1 MSPESGRT
9 AEKRRKRPRVVSE
22 SSAGREGDRTR
33 SDRKWLAVAV
43 QRAATKPGRTGAQH
57 AGGPS
62 QTLPHRVCATHGWS
76 VRRVQRT
83 RPPPAGTV
91 RASAPS
97 RLSIRVGHEPCRRRC
112 AHGAES
118 NCPLH
123 GPGTVTPL
131 SADGGVAAPD
141 EGLSSG
147 AVGCADRTAAGHY
160 GRTRRPPCSACLD
173 SSTPSEVFAGARDQC
188 TLYEQRS
195 GETLAGLSVA
205 LP

>member
-131 SADGGVAAPD
+131 SADGGSGRSGRRL
-141 EGLSSG
+141 EQRCSGL
-147 AVGCADRTAAGHY
+147 
-160 GRTRRPPCSACLD
+160 RRPYGSRALRQD
-173 SSTPSEVFAGARDQC
+173 TKTSVQC
-188 TLYEQRS
+188 VPGQLHPI
-195 GETLAGLSVA
+195 GGLRRRT
-205 LP
+205 